1 MDPKALRLIAL
12 AVTSCLSLG
21 ACEQINRFF
30 EQPEA
35 SNGEALAPGRKLV
48 MAPDK
53 VWELEKCET
62 LPLPYIRLD
71 ETEITPKTVKP
82 GASVVY
88 KLSYTA
94 CVPQLPGY
102 ILGQLK
108 TTVRSDTRIQNSR
121 TDEGYP
127 VETGKW
133 IVNTKISIPD
143 NASPGFYFVQ
153 ATISANDETVRDII
167 GFVVGP

>member
-21 ACEQINRFF
+21 ACEHVNRFF
-30 EQPEA
+30 EQLEPPK
-35 SNGEALAPGRKLV
+35 GEALAPGRKLV
-48 MAPDK
+48 MLPDK
-53 VWELEKCET
+53 VWELEQCET
-62 LPLPYIRLD
+62 RPLPYIRLD

-102 ILGQLK
+102 ILGQLN

-121 TDEGYP
+121 SDERYP

-143 NASPGFYFVQ
+143 NASPGFYFVE
-153 ATISANDETVRDII
+153 ATISAYDETVRDII
-167 GFVVGP
+167 GFVVEP